1 MVIIISG
8 TPAAGKSS
16 VSKALAE
23 KFPKSAYLDIDGFKD
38 MIIGGNVAPWDPKGP
53 EQFKIVEKNFLAVTR
68 NFLDDGYVVIIDYV
82 MGDEQVKGYDDLLG
96 DVHGFL
102 LLPSIEE
109 LKKRDRERNPEYSLE
124 HRIDALYPQFADV
137 EHKVLRVIDST
148 NQTVEETVEKI
159 FNSLKK

>member
-23 KFPKSAYLDIDGFKD
+23 KFPKSAYLNIDSFKD
-38 MIIGGNVAPWDPKGP
+38 MIVGGNVAPWDPEGP
-53 EQFKIVEKNFLAVTR
+53 EQFKLVEKNFLAVTR
-68 NFLDDGYVVIIDYV
+68 NFLDEGFVVIIDYV

-109 LKKRDRERNPEYSLE
+109 LKRRDKERSPEYSLE
-124 HRIDALYPQFADV
+124 HRIDALYPQFANVD
-137 EHKVLRVIDST
+137 HPILKVIDST
-148 NQTVEETVEKI
+148 NQTVEETVEEI
-159 FNSLKK
+159 FKSLSK